1 MIYRLSAKHFLRR
14 ALASAKWCTV
24 ILVIA
29 ATLIL
34 IAGGTAIGSEWGR
47 VWLTQ
52 TVVDRFN
59 QTTQLHI
66 GINNLA
72 TPRLGH
78 WTATS
83 INVSKNQQI
92 WIVIDE
98 LNIKWQ
104 PAALFDKNIIIE
116 KIQAAA
122 VSLHKLPADDQ
133 DDENSFQAISDLLL
147 TIPSVQLKTLTI
159 PSLNL
164 YGFGPVNDDKKSL
177 HYAIFAKASW
187 LENSPLQ
194 ITMEARGLDAIPAT
208 INLHIQSYD
217 WHDASLQ
224 GSLHEDA
231 GGFFG
236 ELLQLPKQQAIQAQ
250 FDVAVTT
257 LSDRFGIKLKNINF
271 PIAKRSVVARG
282 NVAVSPENNAIYV
295 DDLALSID
303 DSHHSLT
310 GSWFGQQLDFELSL
324 NNFPLDISKPWQN
337 SVTSGDLSAQL
348 KVSGTAVQ
356 PKAQGHITLTA
367 DYKQLPI
374 VVDFVGLV
382 SKSLVSTDNLHVRL
396 ANSDI
401 LAKGNVNLEKNTMK
415 LKVSASSFD
424 LGSLAAF
431 NIPLPDNLKATVTA
445 AEATI
450 HGSIKNPQGK
460 LNFTAN
466 GEYEK
471 QPFSLQSRLT
481 KNDTTISIQQA
492 ELGVADGNIS
502 FEGSLQPETLDANII
517 ISAES
522 LAISPL
528 KLIGIDLPETLE
540 AKISTQLNLNGNLR
554 NPAITGEAQLQGIY
568 QTIPFVLNASGHHQD
583 NNSQLQK
590 LELSAF
596 DEQVFTA
603 AGHYQAGQFDL
614 RAQAEKIPS
623 QLLSVFGWYLQ
634 PGKFGAD
641 IHARGS
647 LQNPTLNGYVNY
659 ATVLN
664 GYDNEGDKKDINVLW
679 NLDINTDADVVS
691 FKSTLTRDNYQPA
704 LLLLKIPAQ
713 PYIHYLLKQNQSPD
727 SEGIP
732 LHASLKGDF
741 SLQTVSFLLNPD
753 THLLTGDLNTD
764 MVIGGTFA
772 KPSLTGMIHINEAR
786 YENPVTGTVIEDI
799 DCVLTAEKI
808 TLNVDSCQATDGH
821 QGQYALTGAVDLPV
835 DHSLG
840 RVDMKLQSQSANVL
854 RRPDI
859 ESEATGEILL
869 SGDFTS
875 LLATGNLEVAPFTA
889 VFDTNFS
896 SGIARINVEEIESLQ
911 DLSPP
916 ISRKIS
922 APPTIRFDLVITA
935 SQQAYLRGHGLEAEL
950 EGKIEIHGD
959 LKKPLYDG
967 EFRTVRG
974 YFDLFNK
981 KFDLE
986 QGQVNFANN
995 TLSLAVVGIYENDD
1009 QRIRADMSGTNDEI
1023 KISFSAVPSI
1033 PEDEILAF
1041 IIFGKPIQS
1050 ITAFEAVQ
1058 LALAVQKLQS
1068 GGSSFFDPI
1077 GKTRDVLGID
1087 TLSIESA
1094 ENEAGDNSVNVGI
1107 GKYLNEKVYL
1117 ELERTPNPSQPWKG
1131 NLDIEVT
1138 PDIDLRSS
1146 TGTQGDIERV
1156 ELKWKSDY

>member
-1 MIYRLSAKHFLRR
+1 MVYRLSAKSFLHR
-14 ALASAKWCTV
+14 ALTAIKWCTV

-29 ATLIL
+29 ATLTL

-47 VWLTQ
+47 DWLTQ
-52 TVVDRFN
+52 MVVDRFN
-59 QTTQLHI
+59 QATPLHI
-66 GINNLA
+66 GINSLA

-83 INVSKNQQI
+83 IHISKNQQL

-98 LNIKWQ
+98 LNVKWQ

-116 KIQAAA
+116 KIHAAA
-122 VSLHKLPADDQ
+122 VSVHKLPPDDQ
-133 DDENSFQAISDLLL
+133 DDENNFQSFSDLLL
-147 TIPSVQLKTLTI
+147 KIPSVQLKNLTI
-159 PSLNL
+159 PSLNF
-164 YGFGPVNDDKKSL
+164 YEFGPANNDKRSSR
-177 HYAIFAKASW
+177 YAISAKASW

-194 ITMEARGLDAIPAT
+194 ITMEAQGLDAVPAA
-208 INLHIQSYD
+208 INLHIQSDD
-217 WHDASLQ
+217 WHHANLQ
-224 GSLHEDA
+224 GSLSEDPE
-231 GGFFG
+231 GFFG
-236 ELLQLPKQQAIQAQ
+236 DLLQLPKQQAIQAN
-250 FDVAVTT
+250 FDVAVTK
-257 LSDRFGIKLKNINF
+257 LSDRFDIKLNNISF
-271 PIAKRSVVARG
+271 PVEKRSVVAWG
-282 NVAVSPENNAIYV
+282 DISVSLESSAIYI

-310 GSWFGQQLDFELSL
+310 GSWLDQQLDFQLSL
-324 NNFPLDISKPWQN
+324 NNFPLDISKPWQ
-337 SVTSGDLSAQL
+337 SSITSGDLNAQL
-348 KVSGTAVQ
+348 KVSGTVAEPQ
-356 PKAQGHITLTA
+356 AQGNITLSA

-374 VVDFVGLV
+374 VVDFVGSV
-382 SKSLVSTDNLHVRL
+382 SKSLVNIDNLQARL

-401 LAKGNVNLEKNTMK
+401 LAKGNVNLVNSTTK
-415 LKVSASSFD
+415 LKVSASNVD
-424 LGSLAAF
+424 LDSLAVF
-431 NIPLPDNLKATVTA
+431 NIPLPDNMDAIVTA

-450 HGSIKNPQGK
+450 HGPIENPQGT

-471 QPFSLQSRLT
+471 QPFSLQSRLA
-481 KNDTTISIQQA
+481 KNETTVFFQQA
-492 ELGVADGNIS
+492 ELGVADGNVS
-502 FEGSLQPETLDANII
+502 FEGSLQPETLDANITI
-517 ISAES
+517 NAES
-522 LAISPL
+522 LSISPL
-528 KLIGIDLPETLE
+528 KLLGIDLPETLE
-540 AKISTQLNLNGNLR
+540 AKINTQLNLNGNLR
-554 NPAITGEAQLQGIY
+554 NPAIAGEAQLQGVY
-568 QTIPFVLNASGHHQD
+568 QTIPFVLNASGHHK
-583 NNSQLQK
+583 NSNFQFQK

-603 AGHYQAGQFDL
+603 AGHYQAGQFDI

-623 QLLSVFGWYLQ
+623 QLLEVFGWYLQ
-634 PGKFGAD
+634 PGKFDAD
-641 IHARGS
+641 IHAQGS
-647 LQNPTLNGYVNY
+647 LQALTLNGYVNY
-659 ATVLN
+659 ATVMS
-664 GYDNEGDKKDINVLW
+664 GYDNEGEKKDINLLW
-679 NLDINTDADVVS
+679 DIDINTAADVIS
-691 FKSTLTRDNYQPA
+691 FASTLTRDNHQPA

-713 PYIHYLLKQNQSPD
+713 SYIRYALKKNRSAD
-727 SEGIP
+727 SGDIP
-732 LHASLKGDF
+732 LQASLKGDF
-741 SLQTVSFLLNPD
+741 NLQTASFLLNPD
-753 THLLTGDLNTD
+753 MHLLTGDLNTD
-764 MVIGGTFA
+764 IVIGGTFA
-772 KPSLTGMIHINEAR
+772 KPSLTGIVHINETR
-786 YENPVTGTVIEDI
+786 YENPVTGTVIEDV

-821 QGQYALTGAVDLPV
+821 QGHYALVGAVDLPV
-835 DHSLG
+835 DDSFG
-840 RVDMKLQSQSANVL
+840 RVDLKLQSQSASVI

-889 VFDTNFS
+889 VFDTSFS
-896 SGIARINVEEIESLQ
+896 SGITRINVEEIESLE
-911 DLSPP
+911 DLSSP
-916 ISRKIS
+916 ISGKIS
-922 APPTIRFDLVITA
+922 ALPTIRFDLVITA

-950 EGKIEIHGD
+950 AGKIEVHGD

-1009 QRIRADMSGTNDEI
+1009 QTIRADMSGTNDDI
-1023 KISFSAVPSI
+1023 KIKFSAVPSI

-1041 IIFGKPIQS
+1041 IIFGKSIQA
-1050 ITAFEAVQ
+1050 ITPFEAVQ

-1068 GGSSFFDPI
+1068 GGNGFFDPI
-1077 GKTRDVLGID
+1077 GQTRDALGID

-1094 ENEAGDNSVNVGI
+1094 EDEDGDNSVNVGI
-1107 GKYLNEKVYL
+1107 GKYINEKVYL

-1131 NLDIEVT
+1131 NLDIEMA
-1138 PDIDLRSS
+1138 PDINLRSS